1 MKIIKGNLVLKE
13 NTIFKEDIKVKG
25 NIIGDY
31 NLKVCGDIHC
41 WNIDCMDIVCG
52 DIDCLDIDCLDID
65 CGNIDCMNINCRNIN
80 CWNIDCENIVCWD
93 INCEDVN
100 FYAIAIAYYSFK
112 CKSWKARR
120 DNFII
125 KCLDGEVEIK
135 DKIGGK
141 TEHLKV
147 QKR

>member
-1 MKIIKGNLVLKE
+1 MTYKMKIIKGNLVLKGD
-13 NTIFKEDIKVKG
+13 TIFKDDIKVEG

-65 CGNIDCMNINCRNIN
+65 CGNIDCMNINCRNID
-80 CWNIDCENIVCWD
+80 CVNI
-93 INCEDVN
+93 N
-100 FYAIAIAYYSFK
+100 FSAVAIAYCSFK

-135 DKIGGK
+135 DKK
-141 TEHLKV
+141 EEKLNT
-147 QKR
+147 